1 MNRREFLKLTGMGV
15 LAMLL
20 VFSGL
25 VYGWSSLDAAWQRE
39 YVSEGDYVR
48 MSQEI
53 VQQSLLADA
62 PCTDEACPTREGKV
76 VNP

>member
-1 MNRREFLKLTGMGV
+1 MKHREC
-15 LAMLL
+15 
-20 VFSGL
+20 
-25 VYGWSSLDAAWQRE
+25 WSSLDAAWQRE

-62 PCTDEACPTREGKV
+62 PCTDEVWPAREGKV
-76 VNP
+76 VKP

>member
-1 MNRREFLKLTGMGV
+1 MIVNERKSVWLGA

-39 YVSEGDYVR
+39 YVSDEDYAR

-62 PCTDEACPTREGKV
+62 PCTDEVCPAREGKV
-76 VNP
+76 VKP

>member
-1 MNRREFLKLTGMGV
+1 MIVNERKSVWLGALV
-15 LAMLL
+15 MLL

-25 VYGWSSLDAAWQRE
+25 VFGWSSLCAAWQRE
-39 YVSEGDYVR
+39 YVSEEDYAR
-48 MSQEI
+48 MSQEL

-62 PCTDEACPTREGKV
+62 PCTDEVCPTREEKV

>member
-1 MNRREFLKLTGMGV
+1 MIVNERKSVWLGA

-53 VQQSLLADA
+53 VQQSLLVDA
-62 PCTDEACPTREGKV
+62 PCTDEAFPTREGKV

>member
-1 MNRREFLKLTGMGV
+1 MIVNERKSVWLGA

-25 VYGWSSLDAAWQRE
+25 VYSWSSLDAAWQRE
-39 YVSEGDYVR
+39 YVSEVDYVR

-62 PCTDEACPTREGKV
+62 PCTDEVCPAREGKV
-76 VNP
+76 VKP

>member
-1 MNRREFLKLTGMGV
+1 MIVNERKSVWLGALV
-15 LAMLL
+15 MLL

-25 VYGWSSLDAAWQRE
+25 VFGWSSLCAVWQRE
-39 YVSEGDYVR
+39 YVSEEDYAR
-48 MSQEI
+48 MSQEL

-62 PCTDEACPTREGKV
+62 PCTDEVCPAREGKV

>member
-1 MNRREFLKLTGMGV
+1 MKRREFLKLTGMGV

-20 VFSGL
+20 IFSGL
-25 VYGWSSLDAAWQRE
+25 VYGWNYLDAVWQRE
-39 YVSEGDYVR
+39 YVSKDDYVR

>member
-1 MNRREFLKLTGMGV
+1 MKRRGFLKLTGMGA

-25 VYGWSSLDAAWQRE
+25 AYGWSSLCAVWQRE
-39 YVSEGDYVR
+39 YVSEEDYAR
-48 MSQEI
+48 MSQEL

-62 PCTDEACPTREGKV
+62 PCTDEVCPAREGKV
-76 VNP
+76 VKP